1 MKNLIV
7 LFILLFSVPASYAQE
22 SYTIKMTMKI
32 EGLPPEYAAFGEQE
46 MVNYLKGDL
55 YRNET
60 TSMMGGSS
68 TAFDG
73 KLLTMISDQ
82 MGNKSGFTATQEEMD
97 AAAKEEPLDKP
108 KIEYLSESKKI
119 AGYDCTKAILTSVN
133 KEGKEN
139 KVTVWITEKIK
150 TNAARGRRTGGRG
163 MQMDFGELKGYPLQI
178 EMSQNQNGT
187 EMKVVISATDVN
199 TASIDDAIF
208 KLDTEGYTMMSYAQY
223 KETMKKM
230 RRGGQ

>member
-1 MKNLIV
+1 MKNLS
-7 LFILLFSVPASYAQE
+7 LLFAFLLAGIFASAQD

-46 MVNYLKGDL
+46 MVNYLKGEL

-60 TSMMGGSS
+60 SSMLGGSN

-73 KLLTMISDQ
+73 KMLTMITDQ
-82 MGNKSGFTATQEEMD
+82 KGNKSGFTASKEEMD
-97 AAAKEEPLDKP
+97 ALSKEEPMEKP
-108 KIEYLSESKKI
+108 KIEYFEETKKI
-119 AGYDCTKAILTSVN
+119 AGYDCSKAILTSTG

-150 TNAARGRRTGGRG
+150 STAAKGRRMGGRG

-178 EMSQNQNGT
+178 EMTQNQNGS
-187 EMKVVISATDVN
+187 EMKIVISATDVS
-199 TASIDDAIF
+199 TSAIEDSVF
-208 KLDTEGYTMMSYAQY
+208 KLDTEGYNMMTYKQY
-223 KETMKKM
+223 KEQMKMM
-230 RRGGQ
+230 RKGGQ